1 MSLRC
6 AGCCNLLPH
15 VHARSLAGVSFAHAR
30 SLALVAPC
38 CLFAMHG
45 GPDKLQLAC
54 ATAPRGAKRIG
65 LVLFAGALVGL
76 LPGRG
81 PQLASQL
88 AGQLRDSNS

>member
-1 MSLRC
+1 M
-6 AGCCNLLPH
+6 CCIP
-15 VHARSLAGVSFAHAR
+15 V
-30 SLALVAPC
+30 C

-45 GPDKLQLAC
+45 GLVKLQLAC

-81 PQLASQL
+81 PQLASQF
-88 AGQLRDSNS
+88 ACQLRDSNS